1 MWTCYQDVNGYKK
14 RTLYIY
20 INMCVCVCVCVCV
33 KYKANHRHSL
43 LPLEEEERKVKN
55 GVKWPKSSYPVKQPK
70 GSYLDSHLLP
80 VHTADVPSS
89 ILAVLYFT
97 FYKF

>member
-1 MWTCYQDVNGYKK
+1 MLMVTKSTHY
-14 RTLYIY
+14 
-20 INMCVCVCVCVCV
+20 MCVCVCVCVFVCV
-33 KYKANHRHSL
+33 KYKANHRHRL

-55 GVKWPKSSYPVKQPK
+55 EVKWPKSSYPVKQPK
-70 GSYLDSHLLP
+70 GLLP